1 MSINVKT
8 KHRAQA
14 PIENRIL
21 RMRDL
26 RERFGGISASHIYAM
41 VASGRFPKP
50 FPIIPGGRATGWFES
65 TIDAY
70 LTNGAS
76 TAALA
81 EPEPDA
87 IARAVEAEREACARV
102 CDGYKEYGDPITNWA
117 LDCAAAIRARGSE

>member
-8 KHRAQA
+8 RRRAQA

-50 FPIIPGGRATGWFES
+50 FPIIPGGRATGWLES

-87 IARAVEAEREACARV
+87 IARAVEAEREACAKV
-102 CDGYKEYGDPITNWA
+102 CLNMEGMAGDYA
-117 LDCAAAIRARGSE
+117 DKYAAAIRARGAK

>member
-1 MSINVKT
+1 
-8 KHRAQA
+8 
-14 PIENRIL
+14 
-21 RMRDL
+21 
-26 RERFGGISASHIYAM
+26 M

>member
-8 KHRAQA
+8 RHRAQA
-14 PIENRIL
+14 FIGNRIL

-76 TAALA
+76 TAA
-81 EPEPDA
+81 PDE
-87 IARAVEAEREACARV
+87 AVKAEREACAKL
-102 CDGYKEYGDPITNWA
+102 CDHEMAEQGYGSDGWHIAKA
-117 LDCAAAIRARGSE
+117 LAETIRARGQEVPR

>member
-1 MSINVKT
+1 MINAYSRHT
-8 KHRAQA
+8 PQA
-14 PIENRIL
+14 LIGNRIL

-26 RERFGGISASHIYAM
+26 RERLGLSASHLYALI
-41 VASGRFPKP
+41 AAGRFPKP

-87 IARAVEAEREACARV
+87 IARAVEAEREACAKIV
-102 CDGYKEYGDPITNWA
+102 YGLCVSDSNAQEIVN
-117 LDCAAAIRARGSE
+117 AIRARGSK